1 MVAFEGGVQAA
12 ARRPRRR
19 LRAATPERG
28 GLSPHETALLSTVAV
43 LLIPTDELGPGAAE
57 AGVPD
62 ALERRLRQSSAAS
75 TVYRSGLANLDSMAW
90 RRYRQSF
97 TALPAGAQIE
107 LLTMVEQ
114 LASPVTTR
122 GGKIVD
128 RLLRLYRFVRYPAVQ
143 FFPVL
148 WDDVMEAFYT
158 SPVAWR
164 WLTYDGPPMPLGY
177 LDVLAPRE

>member
-1 MVAFEGGVQAA
+1 MVGFEGGVQAA

-19 LRAATPERG
+19 RRVAKAERG
-28 GLSPHETALLSTVAV
+28 SLSPHETALLSAIAV

-57 AGVPD
+57 AGVPE
-62 ALERRLRQSSAAS
+62 ALERRLRQSPAAS
-75 TVYRSGLANLDSMAW
+75 TVYRSGLADLESMAR

-97 TALPAGAQIE
+97 TALSPEAQIE
-107 LLTMVEQ
+107 LLTTVEQ
-114 LASPVTTR
+114 LTSPATTR

-143 FFPVL
+143 FFPIL

-158 SPVAWR
+158 SPVAWH
-164 WLTYDGPPMPLGY
+164 WLTYDGPPMPFGY